1 MPVTSVHTH
10 GPAVLFEQPND
21 SGDFVTE
28 SRFFNLAYTSRAR
41 LMATHID
48 VEWACDSSSDFC
60 GGLRMRGN
68 IICSFAAVFAAFTQ
82 FAAVFAAFALPV
94 PATADQPAGAM
105 GKVSVTQEQ

>member
-1 MPVTSVHTH
+1 
-10 GPAVLFEQPND
+10 
-21 SGDFVTE
+21 
-28 SRFFNLAYTSRAR
+28 
-41 LMATHID
+41 MATHID

-94 PATADQPAGAM
+94 PATADQQNVREVAEVIVEVRRAI
-105 GKVSVTQEQ
+105 